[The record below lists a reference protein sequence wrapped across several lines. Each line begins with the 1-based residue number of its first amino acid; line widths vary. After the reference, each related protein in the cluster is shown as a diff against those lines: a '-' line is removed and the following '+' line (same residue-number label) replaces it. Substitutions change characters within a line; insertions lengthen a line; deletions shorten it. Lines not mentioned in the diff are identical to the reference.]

1 MDRMEQLEQ
10 AVAFVQQKMS
20 YRPKLGLILGSGL
33 GDYGDTLS
41 QAVTVPYGEIPFFPV
56 STVEGHKG
64 QFVIT
69 PDVICMQGRFHY
81 YEGYDMEDVVMPV
94 RLMARL
100 GVKTVVLTNAAG
112 GVNPDFAEG
121 TLMLITDHIN
131 FMGQN
136 PLRGK
141 NWENLGPRFPDMS
154 FCYTPALR
162 SLAKEVAQ
170 ELGISLKEGIY
181 CGFSGPSYETP
192 AEVRMARILGA
203 DAVGMS
209 TVPEAIVAAHAG
221 LQVLGISCI
230 TNPAAGVSD
239 KALSHEEVIAVTKR
253 VKADF
258 VHLVDGICAALCQQK
273 N

>member
-1 MDRMEQLEQ
+1 
-10 AVAFVQQKMS
+10 
-20 YRPKLGLILGSGL
+20 
-33 GDYGDTLS
+33 
-41 QAVTVPYGEIPFFPV
+41 
-56 STVEGHKG
+56 
-64 QFVIT
+64 
-69 PDVICMQGRFHY
+69 
-81 YEGYDMEDVVMPV
+81 MPV

-170 ELGISLKEGIY
+170 E
-181 CGFSGPSYETP
+181 
-192 AEVRMARILGA
+192 
-203 DAVGMS
+203 
-209 TVPEAIVAAHAG
+209 
-221 LQVLGISCI
+221 
-230 TNPAAGVSD
+230 
-239 KALSHEEVIAVTKR
+239 
-253 VKADF
+253 
-258 VHLVDGICAALCQQK
+258 
-273 N
+273 